1 MPQGEPTETSLKRRG
16 IQKKVGD
23 TLTKYHEALSIA
35 DEKGD
40 TDMAAAARNAF
51 IADSIAI
58 EGGPP
63 GLNWGDPYSQ
73 PTFKHA
79 FLHQHGHGQRLE
91 DKRMID
97 RARGD
102 GVQIGRYHDDELA
115 AAYAGAISKQGPG
128 IYDVMLPKGLGADAA
143 LPDGKIVAGDM
154 MRVVVNER
162 GKINTSCPF
171 NSRYPT
177 RKPKNN
183 KSDGG

>member
-97 RARGD
+97 RAREMGCKSA
-102 GVQIGRYHDDELA
+102 VIMTTNWL
-115 AAYAGAISKQGPG
+115 
-128 IYDVMLPKGLGADAA
+128 LP
-143 LPDGKIVAGDM
+143 
-154 MRVVVNER
+154 MRVR
-162 GKINTSCPF
+162 FPSKAPASMTSC
-171 NSRYPT
+171 S
-177 RKPKNN
+177 PKASEQMLLCRMG
-183 KSDGG
+183 KLLLEI